1 VTAVTDAD
9 VGPDALGFYT
19 IPQVAKLFGCSA
31 RAIERQV
38 AAWQKDP
45 DTGLESVK
53 VGRLRRV
60 PPEAVAAFRARL
72 RAEARA
78 GAA

>member
-1 VTAVTDAD
+1 MTSLTPAAVR
-9 VGPDALGFYT
+9 DALE
-19 IPQVAKLFGCSA
+19 P
-31 RAIERQV
+31 
-38 AAWQKDP
+38 
-45 DTGLESVK
+45 VK